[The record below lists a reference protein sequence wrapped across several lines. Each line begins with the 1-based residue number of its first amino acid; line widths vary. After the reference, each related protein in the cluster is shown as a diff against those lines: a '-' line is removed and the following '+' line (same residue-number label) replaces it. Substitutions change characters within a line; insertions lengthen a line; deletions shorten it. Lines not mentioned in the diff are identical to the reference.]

1 MNDTQNVFIVFYAIL
16 WGTAANSQP
25 RWKAFQLPLFFM
37 FKQVTCRVILS
48 FVLLNIAPILYFGWT
63 IWMLSGSHL
72 YVTNWNPQS
81 VGLLLVHSVIPAFAV
96 FGFYRMWIG
105 VIELKPDV
113 FYFDSE
119 QQLPERF
126 RKVEPSIDELKIRD
140 NVGPNNIFWASV
152 YILTGLLCS
161 QILR

>member
-25 RWKAFQLPLFFM
+25 RWKAFQLPLVFM
-37 FKQVTCRVILS
+37 FKQVAYRVILS
-48 FVLLNIAPILYFGWT
+48 FTLLNIAAILYFGWT

-72 YVTNWNPQS
+72 DIVSWNPRS
-81 VGLLLVHSVIPAFAV
+81 IGLLLIHSVIPAFAV

-105 VIELKPDV
+105 VIELKPEL
-113 FYFDSE
+113 FYLERDE
-119 QQLPERF
+119 QLPETF
-126 RKVEPSIDELKIRD
+126 RGVEPSVEGLKIRD
-140 NVGPNNIFWASV
+140 GVGPNNVFCASV
-152 YILTGLLCS
+152 YILTGLICS